1 MGNLGGRI
9 KYSLE
14 EMIDRTLSEEYP
26 CKESGWC
33 GGAPVRG
40 DESRASRPAQLK
52 HSDARR

>member
-33 GGAPVRG
+33 GGALVRG
-40 DESRASRPAQLK
+40 DGLRASRPAQLK